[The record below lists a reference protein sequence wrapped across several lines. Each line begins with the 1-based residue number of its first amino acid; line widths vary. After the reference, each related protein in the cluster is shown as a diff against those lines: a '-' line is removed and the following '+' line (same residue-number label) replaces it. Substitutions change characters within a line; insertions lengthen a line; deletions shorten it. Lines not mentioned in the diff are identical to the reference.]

1 MVFLLASPAAY
12 SQFVHTQG
20 TEIVDGSGKPLL
32 IRGISIGNWFVL
44 EGYFWRFGGLS
55 QAQTEVELVFTESAG
70 TNARAGVPLPLASEL
85 HVRGGCASHAAGR
98 FQHHP
103 NPFA

>member
-1 MVFLLASPAAY
+1 VFFRGLNVLCFLLFLLITPAAY
-12 SQFVHTQG
+12 SQFVRTQG

-55 QAQTEVELVFTESAG
+55 QAQTSA
-70 TNARAGVPLPLASEL
+70 PD
-85 HVRGGCASHAAGR
+85 
-98 FQHHP
+98 
-103 NPFA
+103 